1 MATLQTVAFAPV
13 PNVTLYAN
21 KREVAQEQDAG
32 PSTATLSSINAQLI
46 SHGWAKRPLNLSK
59 LPEKDHAEVVTVLFE
74 LLGSSV
80 VGSTF
85 LGEGYTLTVVQPE
98 QL

>member
-1 MATLQTVAFAPV
+1 MTTLVQTVSFAPL
-13 PNVTLYAN
+13 PNENASVTHQ
-21 KREVAQEQDAG
+21 EVLQDSQAG
-32 PSTATLSSINAQLI
+32 PSMATLSSINAQLI

-80 VGSTF
+80 VSYF
-85 LGEGYTLTVVQPE
+85 VFWSRQYTDNCLT
-98 QL
+98 